1 MTFEELQVYE
11 GLTDEIKELRKVLT
25 VYASAQYAE
34 FRCLNADSRP
44 SIIRRHMRDGLAVID
59 ELIQNLPQKKSTIKD
74 TRVVENDGT
83 HPAEIANN
91 VISTVRDI
99 MYDYPEAQLADM
111 QALIDE
117 DGRLAVMF
125 ERFETAAEVAEG
137 EKRRMELSEE
147 FDASGMWKEWKDLD

>member
-1 MTFEELQVYE
+1 
-11 GLTDEIKELRKVLT
+11 
-25 VYASAQYAE
+25 
-34 FRCLNADSRP
+34 
-44 SIIRRHMRDGLAVID
+44 
-59 ELIQNLPQKKSTIKD
+59 
-74 TRVVENDGT
+74 
-83 HPAEIANN
+83 
-91 VISTVRDI
+91 

-137 EKRRMELSEE
+137 EKRRLELSDE